1 MVQGQHGVGLAAAE
15 VRLELNDGIAS
26 SAREAADGPNQQ
38 TLQAFRQIRAPEEL
52 DGFSIL
58 VCAFTQMHLPE
69 IGGELGLLVAS
80 ARDVPVGG
88 DDFPPRLQAA
98 RGGAFN
104 RRSRLLAPFSARLFV
119 EAYPQQ
125 FQLALLEL
133 FGLRC
138 GYRGKESAHRIQSAI
153 GVIAGKTLLVCPLVA
168 VTAQL
173 ADQTPLR
180 RPQNLSKDIVP
191 GVPHQLEQ
199 PGHVPLRDRL
209 APQHAIFPV
218 VARSVGVQFS

>member
-1 MVQGQHGVGLAAAE
+1 MGVGLAAAE
-15 VRLELNDGIAS
+15 VRLELNDGIAA

-58 VCAFTQMHLPE
+58 VCAFAQMHLPK
-69 IGGELGLLVAS
+69 IGGETRLVGS
-80 ARDVPVGG
+80 ARSQRPCGG
-88 DDFPPRLQAA
+88 VTIFPPGLQAG
-98 RGGAFN
+98 RDGAFN
-104 RRSRLLAPFSARLFV
+104 RCSRLFAPLPTRLFV

-125 FQLALLEL
+125 LQLALLEL
-133 FGLRC
+133 FGLRR

-168 VTAQL
+168 VVPQL

-180 RPQNLSKDIVP
+180 RSPES
-191 GVPHQLEQ
+191 LER
-199 PGHVPLRDRL
+199 HR
-209 APQHAIFPV
+209 
-218 VARSVGVQFS
+218 ARCPTSA